1 MNSALNYY
9 ELLGVSE
16 NATKEE
22 IKKAY
27 KTQMKK
33 WHPDINKSK
42 EAPEMSIKLNEA
54 KETLLDDDKR
64 NAYDLSLKKEVN
76 DNYNKFNRSQ
86 KSNEDTYTNYDYTTH
101 TVYEEARKVTKW
113 EYFKEYLKFSSDS
126 NFRKLLAIIGVGLET
141 FLCFIIKMSLI
152 FFAVISNFCSY
163 LIMMTFS
170 LLAPIL
176 GLLLLIVIGTILTR
190 GFFEALTDSTI
201 IQGALI
207 FGSLYVL
214 MLVLPILSRKIIS
227 PKVFDILY
235 NKIDI
240 NLFKICVGYGKNA

>member
-16 NATKEE
+16 IATKEE

-27 KTQMKK
+27 KVQMKK
-33 WHPDINKSK
+33 WHPDINKSE

-54 KETLLDDDKR
+54 KATLLDDGKR
-64 NAYDLSLKKEVN
+64 KTYDLSLKNEVN
-76 DNYNKFNRSQ
+76 KNYNKFNYGQ
-86 KSNEDTYTNYDYTTH
+86 KSNENAYTNYDKSYNT
-101 TVYEEARKVTKW
+101 YKEAKKVTKW
-113 EYFKEYLKFSSDS
+113 EYLKEYLKYSTDS
-126 NFRKLLAIIGVGLET
+126 KFRKFLAIIGVGLES
-141 FLCFIIKMSLI
+141 FMCFIIKILLI
-152 FFAVISNFCSY
+152 GLAILSSFGSY

-176 GLLLLIVIGTILTR
+176 GLLLIVVVGTFLTK
-190 GFFEALTDSTI
+190 GFINTITDSTVAQGI
-201 IQGALI
+201 IV
-207 FGSLYVL
+207 FGSLYIL
-214 MLVLPILSRKIIS
+214 MFVLPILSRKFIS

-240 NLFKICVGYGKNA
+240 NLFKKCVGYKN

>member
-16 NATKEE
+16 TASKEE

-27 KTQMKK
+27 KMQMKK
-33 WHPDINKSK
+33 WHPDINKSS

-54 KETLLDDDKR
+54 KETLLDDNKR
-64 NAYDLSLKKEVN
+64 KAYDLSLKQEVN
-76 DNYNKFNRSQ
+76 DNYNKFNHSQ
-86 KSNEDTYTNYDYTTH
+86 KSNEDNHTNYAHNNYKT
-101 TVYEEARKVTKW
+101 YEEARKVTKW
-113 EYFKEYLKFSSDS
+113 EYFKDYLKFGSDS
-126 NFRKLLAIIGVGLET
+126 KFRKFLAIIGVGLESL
-141 FLCFIIKMSLI
+141 LCFIIKILLI
-152 FFAVISNFCSY
+152 GLSILSSFGSY
-163 LIMMTFS
+163 LIIVTFS

-176 GLLLLIVIGTILTR
+176 GLLLIVVVGTFLTK
-190 GFFEALTDSTI
+190 GFAETMTDSTVVQGI
-201 IQGALI
+201 II

-240 NLFKICVGYGKNA
+240 SLFKKCVGYKN

>member
-16 NATKEE
+16 TASKEE

-27 KTQMKK
+27 KMQMKK
-33 WHPDINKSK
+33 WHPDINKSS

-64 NAYDLSLKKEVN
+64 KAYDLSLKQELN
-76 DNYNKFNRSQ
+76 DNYNKFNHTQ
-86 KSNEDTYTNYDYTTH
+86 KSNENTYTNYKP
-101 TVYEEARKVTKW
+101 YEEARKVTKW
-113 EYFKEYLKFSSDS
+113 EYFKEYLKFGSDS
-126 NFRKLLAIIGVGLET
+126 KFRKFLAIIGVGLESL
-141 FLCFIIKMSLI
+141 LCFIIKILLIGLAIISSLG
-152 FFAVISNFCSY
+152 SY

-176 GLLLLIVIGTILTR
+176 GLLLIVVVGTFLTKGFIGTI
-190 GFFEALTDSTI
+190 TDSTVV
-201 IQGALI
+201 QGILI

-227 PKVFDILY
+227 PKIFDILY

-240 NLFKICVGYGKNA
+240 SLFKKCVGYKN

>member
-9 ELLGVSE
+9 ELLGVNE
-16 NATKEE
+16 DATKEE

-27 KTQMKK
+27 KVQMKK
-33 WHPDINKSK
+33 WHPDINKSE

-64 NAYDLSLKKEVN
+64 KAYDLSLKKEVN
-76 DNYNKFNRSQ
+76 ENYSKFNYGQ
-86 KSNEDTYTNYDYTTH
+86 KSNENTYTNYDYASH
-101 TVYEEARKVTKW
+101 TAYEEARKVTKW
-113 EYFKEYLKFSSDS
+113 EYFKEYLKYSTDS
-126 NFRKLLAIIGVGLET
+126 KFRKFLAVIGVGLET
-141 FLCFIIKMSLI
+141 LLCFIIKMLLI
-152 FFAVISNFCSY
+152 FFAIISNFCSY

-170 LLAPIL
+170 LLAPVL
-176 GLLLLIVIGTILTR
+176 GLLLLIVIGTILTK

-240 NLFKICVGYGKNA
+240 NLFKRCVGYGKNA

>member
-1 MNSALNYY
+1 MNSAFNYY
-9 ELLGVSE
+9 EFLGISE
-16 NATKEE
+16 SATKEE

-33 WHPDINKSK
+33 WHPDINKS
-42 EAPEMSIKLNEA
+42 ENASEMSIKLNEA
-54 KETLLDDDKR
+54 KETLLDDEKR
-64 NAYDLSLKKEVN
+64 KKYDLSLKKEVN

-86 KSNEDTYTNYDYTTH
+86 KNNSNDYT
-101 TVYEEARKVTKW
+101 YYKASEEARKVTKW
-113 EYFKEYLKFSSDS
+113 EYFKEYLKFSADS
-126 NFRKLLAIIGVGLET
+126 KFRKFLAIIGVSLET
-141 FLCFIIKMSLI
+141 MFCFIIKTLLISLAI
-152 FFAVISNFCSY
+152 ISNFCSY

-176 GLLLLIVIGTILTR
+176 GLLLLIVIGTIMTK
-190 GFFEALTDSTI
+190 GFFESLTDLVI
-201 IQGALI
+201 IQGIL
-207 FGSLYVL
+207 FFVTLYIL

-240 NLFKICVGYGKNA
+240 TLFKKCVGYGKNA

>member
-9 ELLGVSE
+9 EFLGVSE
-16 NATKEE
+16 IATKEE

-27 KTQMKK
+27 KVQMKK

-64 NAYDLSLKKEVN
+64 KAYDLSLKKEVN
-76 DNYNKFNRSQ
+76 QNYNKFNYGQ
-86 KSNEDTYTNYDYTTH
+86 KSNENTYTNYDTSYNT
-101 TVYEEARKVTKW
+101 YEEARKVTKW
-113 EYFKEYLKFSSDS
+113 EYFKEYLKYSTDS
-126 NFRKLLAIIGVGLET
+126 KFRKFLAIIGVGLES
-141 FLCFIIKMSLI
+141 FMCFIIKTLLI
-152 FFAVISNFCSY
+152 GLAIFGSFSSY
-163 LIMMTFS
+163 LIMTFS

-176 GLLLLIVIGTILTR
+176 GLLLIIVVGTFLMK
-190 GFFEALTDSTI
+190 GFINTITDSSVV
-201 IQGALI
+201 QGILI

-214 MLVLPILSRKIIS
+214 MLILPILSRKIIS

-240 NLFKICVGYGKNA
+240 NLFKKCVGYGKNA

>member
-9 ELLGVSE
+9 EFLGVNE

-33 WHPDINKSK
+33 WHPDINKSE

-64 NAYDLSLKKEVN
+64 KAYDLSLKKEVN
-76 DNYNKFNRSQ
+76 QNYNKFNYGQ
-86 KSNEDTYTNYDYTTH
+86 KSNENTYTNYDTSYNT
-101 TVYEEARKVTKW
+101 YEEARKVTKW
-113 EYFKEYLKFSSDS
+113 EYFKEYLRYSTDSKLRKF
-126 NFRKLLAIIGVGLET
+126 LAVIGVGLES
-141 FLCFIIKMSLI
+141 FMCFIIKILLI
-152 FFAVISNFCSY
+152 GLAFLSSFGSY

-176 GLLLLIVIGTILTR
+176 GLLLIVVVGTFLTK
-190 GFFEALTDSTI
+190 GFINTITDSTVV
-201 IQGALI
+201 QGILI

-214 MLVLPILSRKIIS
+214 MLILPILSRKIIS

-240 NLFKICVGYGKNA
+240 NLFKKCVGYGKNA

>member
-9 ELLGVSE
+9 EFLGVSE
-16 NATKEE
+16 IATKEE

-27 KTQMKK
+27 KVQMKK

-64 NAYDLSLKKEVN
+64 KAYDLSLRKEVN
-76 DNYNKFNRSQ
+76 QNYNKFNYGQ
-86 KSNEDTYTNYDYTTH
+86 KSNENTYTNYDTSYNT
-101 TVYEEARKVTKW
+101 YEEARKVTKW
-113 EYFKEYLKFSSDS
+113 EYFKEYLRYSTDSKLRKF
-126 NFRKLLAIIGVGLET
+126 LAIIGVGLES
-141 FLCFIIKMSLI
+141 FMCFIIKTLLI
-152 FFAVISNFCSY
+152 GLAIFGSFSSY
-163 LIMMTFS
+163 LIMTFS

-176 GLLLLIVIGTILTR
+176 GLLLIIVVGTFLMK
-190 GFFEALTDSTI
+190 GFINTITDSSVV
-201 IQGALI
+201 QGILI

-214 MLVLPILSRKIIS
+214 MLILPILSRKIIS

-240 NLFKICVGYGKNA
+240 NLFKKCVGYGKNA

>member
-16 NATKEE
+16 TATKEE

-33 WHPDINKSK
+33 WHPDINKSE

-64 NAYDLSLKKEVN
+64 KAYDLNLRKEVN
-76 DNYNKFNRSQ
+76 DNYNKFNRNQ
-86 KSNEDTYTNYDYTTH
+86 KSNDDTYTSYDHTSR
-101 TVYEEARKVTKW
+101 TVYEETRKVTKW
-113 EYFKEYLKFSSDS
+113 EYFKEYLKFGNDS
-126 NFRKLLAIIGVGLET
+126 KFRKVLAIIGVGLET
-141 FLCFIIKMSLI
+141 LLCFMIKMLLI
-152 FFAVISNFCSY
+152 SFAVISNFCSY

-170 LLAPIL
+170 LLAPVL
-176 GLLLLIVIGTILTR
+176 GLLLLIVIGTILTK
-190 GFFEALTDSTI
+190 GFFESLADSAI
-201 IQGALI
+201 IQGLI
-207 FGSLYVL
+207 VFGSLYVL
-214 MLVLPILSRKIIS
+214 MLVLPILSRKVIS

-240 NLFKICVGYGKNA
+240 NLFKKCVGYKN

>member
-9 ELLGVSE
+9 ELLGISE
-16 NATKEE
+16 TATKEE

-86 KSNEDTYTNYDYTTH
+86 KSNEDSYTNYDYTTH

-126 NFRKLLAIIGVGLET
+126 NFRKLLAIIGVSLET
-141 FLCFIIKMSLI
+141 MFCFIIKTLLISLAI
-152 FFAVISNFCSY
+152 ISNFCSY

-176 GLLLLIVIGTILTR
+176 GLLLLIVIGTIMTK
-190 GFFEALTDSTI
+190 GFFESLTDLVI
-201 IQGALI
+201 IQGILFFVI
-207 FGSLYVL
+207 LYIL

-240 NLFKICVGYGKNA
+240 TLFKKCVGYGKNA